1 MPTSAAS
8 RRHTGVGHPLRG
20 PWSAFAA
27 ALVLLT
33 APTTAPATPPCEGTP
48 CPASWLQFDE
58 AQRKRIFAL
67 AEDYKAFMHVAR
79 TEIAT
84 VAESERRAR
93 AAGFRPWAPG
103 TALPAGSR
111 WYVNNRDKSLALF
124 VVGTQPAAEG
134 VRVAAAHIDSPHLD
148 VKARP
153 LYESQGFALFQT
165 NFHGGIL
172 NYQWGN
178 TPLAL
183 VGRIA
188 RKDGTSIDISVGLE
202 PDEPVFM
209 IAGLSPHVDA
219 DLRERKN
226 RDVLLAEELDPI
238 VGSVPKSADEGVRA
252 QVTDYLRSTYGVGMD
267 DFVSADLALVP
278 ASPPRDVGFDRAMMA
293 MYGQDDRLGG
303 YSAVKALLELRNPAR
318 TSFVLLADNEEVGNR
333 NNTGAMSDFFEDLI
347 ADVIYQQQGQAYREP
362 ALKRA
367 LRASRVLSIDMNDG
381 INPTWPSAWETQNAP
396 RVGHGVNLKVYGQ
409 GNNATAEYAAWVRRV
424 LDEAGI
430 QWQTATYKV
439 GRAGGG
445 TLGGELSRRNMD
457 VIDVGVP
464 VLSIHHTYDLS
475 SKVDLWWMYR
485 GTRAFFEAAD

>member
-1 MPTSAAS
+1 MMLLAA
-8 RRHTGVGHPLRG
+8 T
-20 PWSAFAA
+20 A
-27 ALVLLT
+27 AL
-33 APTTAPATPPCEGTP
+33 APVAPAPAAPPCEEAR
-48 CPASWLQFDE
+48 CPSSWLEFDA
-58 AQRKRIFAL
+58 AQRKRIFDL
-67 AEDYKAFMHVAR
+67 AEDYKAFMHVSR

-84 VAESERRAR
+84 VLEAQRRAR
-93 AAGFRPWAPG
+93 AAGFRPWTPG

-124 VVGTQPAAEG
+124 VVGARPAAEG

-153 LYESQGFALFQT
+153 LYESEGFALFQT

-188 RKDGTSIDISVGLE
+188 RKDGSVVDLSVGLE

-219 DLRERKN
+219 DLRERRN

-238 VGSVPKSADEGVRA
+238 VGSVPKSVDEGVRA
-252 QVTDYLRSTYGVGMD
+252 QITDYLRSTYGVGLD
-267 DFVSADLALVP
+267 DFVSADLSLVP

-303 YSAVKALLELRNPAR
+303 YAAVKALLELRNPAR

-333 NNTGAMSDFFEDLI
+333 NNTGAMSDFLEDLI
-347 ADVIYQQQGQAYREP
+347 ADVIYQQQGETYREP
-362 ALKRA
+362 LLKRA
-367 LRASRVLSIDMNDG
+367 LRASKVLSIDMNDG
-381 INPTWPSAWETQNAP
+381 VNPTWPSAWEGGNAP
-396 RVGHGVNLKVYGQ
+396 RSGQGVNLKVYGQ

-424 LDEAGI
+424 LDDAGI
-430 QWQTATYKV
+430 RWQTATYKV

-464 VLSIHHTYDLS
+464 VLSIHHTYDIS

-485 GTRAFFEAAD
+485 GTVAFLEAVD